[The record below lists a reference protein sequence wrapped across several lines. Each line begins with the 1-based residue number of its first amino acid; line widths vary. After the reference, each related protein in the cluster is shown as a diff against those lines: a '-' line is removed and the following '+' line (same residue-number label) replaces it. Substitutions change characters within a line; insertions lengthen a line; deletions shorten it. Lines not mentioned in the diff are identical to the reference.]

1 MFVCFFF
8 PISLVYSAKD
18 NTKTVDVKLKSKQS
32 DLRDRIPVLECLR
45 VGHWLWGEG
54 VDFSCFYFYFLD
66 LESMGGVMSRRTLTH
81 WENFPITKAGPGVPV
96 VAQQKRTWLVSM
108 RTQI

>member
-1 MFVCFFF
+1 MFVFFFF

-54 VDFSCFYFYFLD
+54 VDFIFVFIFIFWILSQ
-66 LESMGGVMSRRTLTH
+66 
-81 WENFPITKAGPGVPV
+81 WEG
-96 VAQQKRTWLVSM
+96 S
-108 RTQI
+108 